1 MDYTQIGFPPLLLIV
16 SRINQSTVTSVLEY
30 TSNWLRE
37 RELLQNWDDDFM
49 LHWPVLENLYYLRII
64 H

>member
-16 SRINQSTVTSVLEY
+16 SRINQSTVTSVLEFM
-30 TSNWLRE
+30 SNWLRE

-49 LHWPVLENLYYLRII
+49 HYWLVLENLYYLRII

>member
-16 SRINQSTVTSVLEY
+16 SRINQSTVTSVLEFM
-30 TSNWLRE
+30 SNWLRE

-49 LHWPVLENLYYLRII
+49 LYWLVLENLYYLRII